1 MVCTDSF
8 VWTGCNLVW
17 TGADWTVGFI
27 AWMGNFV
34 RTVCTVGC
42 DTDVT
47 CVTGVTCD
55 AFNDGFGDATG
66 VTLGTLGVVTT
77 VGVVGFDVTLDIE
90 FVDAVDVVTFAGFVA
105 DFVAGF
111 DVSNFTLSSIFSN
124 FFFSNSFSVFA
135 STFSGSVFVFSRSSI
150 FGEPDVPSIFNRTFG
165 DDSETFNSDFFKSFS
180 FSSAVKVGS
189 FITFGFVGSKFGD
202 LLGFFFRNIS
212 SYS

>member
-90 FVDAVDVVTFAGFVA
+90 FVDAVDVVTFVGFVA

-111 DVSNFTLSSIFSN
+111 VVSNFTLSPTSTFSN
-124 FFFSNSFSVFA
+124 FC
-135 STFSGSVFVFSRSSI
+135 
-150 FGEPDVPSIFNRTFG
+150 
-165 DDSETFNSDFFKSFS
+165 
-180 FSSAVKVGS
+180 
-189 FITFGFVGSKFGD
+189 
-202 LLGFFFRNIS
+202 
-212 SYS
+212 